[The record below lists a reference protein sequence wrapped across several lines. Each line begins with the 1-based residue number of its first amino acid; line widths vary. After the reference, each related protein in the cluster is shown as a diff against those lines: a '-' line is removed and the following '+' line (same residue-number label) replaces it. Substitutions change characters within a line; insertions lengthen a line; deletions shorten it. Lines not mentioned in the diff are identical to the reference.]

1 MSGTRNCSLFW
12 DYLVQFSISDTKA
25 KKCFLQPTSRLFQV
39 HSLTFFNCSNLDE
52 VAEKTESWEI
62 CKWQEEFHP
71 VVSDHFDIESQNCWI
86 IEILLIYIWKSA
98 FFFSFFFKGLWGKT
112 RQDHRLD
119 KKLSV
124 AIDCCCLL
132 NNTKHLEIYADLLYF
147 FLFDMTLIFL
157 YITTSSIYSK
167 HQILTKQDI

>member
-1 MSGTRNCSLFW
+1 MSINRVFVPQLLEYIIEERRHILVKSVWNSSWYKVHYMVNAICAWFSNCFCGR
-12 DYLVQFSISDTKA
+12 
-25 KKCFLQPTSRLFQV
+25 KK
-39 HSLTFFNCSNLDE
+39 SNL
-52 VAEKTESWEI
+52 
-62 CKWQEEFHP
+62 
-71 VVSDHFDIESQNCWI
+71 

-147 FLFDMTLIFL
+147 FYLIWH
-157 YITTSSIYSK
+157 SSFY
-167 HQILTKQDI
+167 T